1 MGTNFYRIPSVKDVE
16 ERKNK
21 LQTKIRKIDLS
32 PSSIN
37 RNFNIGG
44 GPDEWTNWSPWDEF
58 TDNILIHLGKRSM
71 GWKFCWNFHD
81 KKFYTSKEEL
91 FDFIRSGR
99 TIDEYGVE
107 INQDEFI
114 EMALDW
120 CKDGW
125 DTQTYY
131 EENPSDRVSWF
142 DSSRYHDIYIDD
154 LRISTSTDF
163 S

>member
-1 MGTNFYRIPSVKDVE
+1 MGTNFYRIPSVKELE

-21 LQTKIRKIDLS
+21 LQTKIRKMDIS

-37 RNFNIGG
+37 NNFNIGG

-81 KKFYTSKEEL
+81 KKFYTNKEEL
-91 FDFIRSGR
+91 FDFIRKGR
-99 TIDEYGVE
+99 IIDEYGEE

-131 EENPSDRVSWF
+131 EENPSSKVSWF

-154 LRISTSTDF
+154 LRISTSTEF

>member
-1 MGTNFYRIPSVKDVE
+1 MGTNFYRIPSVKEVE

-99 TIDEYGVE
+99 IIDEYSVE

-114 EMALDW
+114 EMTLDW

>member
-81 KKFYTSKEEL
+81 KKFYTNKEEL
-91 FDFIRSGR
+91 FDFIRGGR
-99 TIDEYGVE
+99 IIDEYGVE

-120 CKDGW
+120 YKDGW

-131 EENPSDRVSWF
+131 EENPSDRVSWL

>member
-1 MGTNFYRIPSVKDVE
+1 MGTNFYRIPSVKELE

-21 LQTKIRKIDLS
+21 LQTKIRKMDIS

-37 RNFNIGG
+37 NNFNIGG

-99 TIDEYGVE
+99 IIDEYGVE

-131 EENPSDRVSWF
+131 EENPSSRVSWF

-154 LRISTSTDF
+154 LRISTSTEF

>member
-1 MGTNFYRIPSVKDVE
+1 MGTNFYRIPSVKEVE

-37 RNFNIGG
+37 NNFNIGG

-58 TDNILIHLGKRSM
+58 TDNIQIHLGKRSM

-81 KKFYTSKEEL
+81 KKFYTNKEEL
-91 FDFIRSGR
+91 FDFIRGGR
-99 TIDEYGVE
+99 IIDEYGVE

>member
-37 RNFNIGG
+37 NNFNIGG

-58 TDNILIHLGKRSM
+58 TENIQIHLGKRSM

-81 KKFYTSKEEL
+81 KKFYTNKEEL
-91 FDFIRSGR
+91 FDFIRGGR
-99 TIDEYGVE
+99 IIDEYGVE

>member
-1 MGTNFYRIPSVKDVE
+1 MGTNFYRIPSVKEVE

-37 RNFNIGG
+37 NNFNIGG

-58 TDNILIHLGKRSM
+58 TDNIQIHLGKRSM
-71 GWKFCWNFHD
+71 GWKFCWNFND
-81 KKFYTSKEEL
+81 KKFYTNKEEL

-99 TIDEYGVE
+99 IIDEYGVE
-107 INQDEFI
+107 INQEEFI
-114 EMALDW
+114 GMALDW

-131 EENPSDRVSWF
+131 EENPSSRVSWF
-142 DSSRYHDIYIDD
+142 DSSKYHDIYIDD

>member
-1 MGTNFYRIPSVKDVE
+1 MGTNFYRIPSVKEVE

-37 RNFNIGG
+37 NNFNIGG

-58 TDNILIHLGKRSM
+58 TDNIQIHLGKRSM

-81 KKFYTSKEEL
+81 KKFYTNKKEL
-91 FDFIRSGR
+91 FDFIRGGR
-99 TIDEYGVE
+99 IIDEYGVE

-131 EENPSDRVSWF
+131 EENPSNRVSWF

>member
-1 MGTNFYRIPSVKDVE
+1 MGTNFYRIPSVKEVE

-37 RNFNIGG
+37 SNFNIGG

-99 TIDEYGVE
+99 IIDEYGEE
-107 INQDEFI
+107 INQEEFI

-131 EENPSDRVSWF
+131 EENPSSRVSWF